1 MIAKKDKRSLEE
13 FHAQEKL
20 DQDIKSFRQQNS
32 VREGHL
38 DNLMDHL
45 QAKFSDINTA
55 LQFDVNRIDRKLVS
69 ITFKGETE
77 AACLGQR
84 TNVALCFKSK
94 AGDKCDEY
102 IKALEMLWR
111 CGSLEETINCD
122 DFYSAAVCWLNVGG
136 SWVGYSVSSSRVG
149 GRSSRWMHQHEVLP
163 S

>member
-1 MIAKKDKRSLEE
+1 MLSYSFTHSNVCIKIIDRILHEFQSKVLKEEWEEHQKYMIAKKDKRRLEE

-38 DNLMDHL
+38 DNLMDDL

-102 IKALEMLWR
+102 IKALEK
-111 CGSLEETINCD
+111 CFGD
-122 DFYSAAVCWLNVGG
+122 AV
-136 SWVGYSVSSSRVG
+136 
-149 GRSSRWMHQHEVLP
+149 VLKKL
-163 S
+163 